1 MAKTPQIIISH
12 AWGVILHA
20 ELLHPSPQ
28 VQVTQHPGLITS
40 LLLCAQPPNGDSLCE
55 GLCTPP
61 HSEAL
66 AAHKPKGVRVRQ
78 GIRRRLFHAYG
89 ATTVCLTRSS
99 AAPALVIISIIAS
112 TDCHFVPCSLPSLA
126 SLPLLLEPPSA
137 RRPPW
142 PPVFSARSSPGSG
155 SASLAAA
162 VFAVVPG
169 RRGGQTMSLPL
180 QQ

>member
-1 MAKTPQIIISH
+1 MLSSCTHLHRYRSH
-12 AWGVILHA
+12 SIQVSLPHYCYV
-20 ELLHPSPQ
+20 LSPPLAIHY
-28 VQVTQHPGLITS
+28 VEG
-40 LLLCAQPPNGDSLCE
+40 CA
-55 GLCTPP
+55 PP
-61 HSEAL
+61 HIAKRWPLTSRRVYVLGKGSGGGSSTRTARPPCAL
-66 AAHKPKGVRVRQ
+66 RAHLPPLPV
-78 GIRRRLFHAYG
+78 
-89 ATTVCLTRSS
+89 
-99 AAPALVIISIIAS
+99 VIISIIAS
-112 TDCHFVPCSLPSLA
+112 TDCHCVLYLLPSLA